1 MNESD
6 IIRRYIKTDVY
17 SLAAKEK
24 WFEKY
29 DKQWLIQ
36 QIQSRQKAELK
47 LPSWYGNFNL
57 LFPPPISVEQ
67 SSSELTADYKA
78 SLLKGDTLIDMTG
91 GMGVDCAAFARR
103 FRHVSFIEQQ
113 ENLASLARHNFRELS
128 IQNID
133 VISGN
138 SVDILPDF
146 PPVDVIFID
155 PARRKDSRKVFLL
168 EDCQPN
174 LLTLFPLLENHCR
187 QLMVKLSPMFDIS
200 LLINTLH
207 KITDIHVVAVHNE
220 IKELLAIFDFQN
232 SQPLKIHC
240 VNISKNNVQKET
252 FDYTQRDATAALTEK
267 VEAYL
272 YEPHPT
278 LLKSGMMNAAAASL
292 GLLKLH
298 VNSHLYTSEKLFPQ
312 FFGRI
317 FQVEDVF
324 TLNKQ
329 SVRDNLHDLTSANIT
344 IRNFPMAETELR
356 KRLKLADGGETTLFA
371 TTLNNNKHVLI
382 KTKKVQEPIPDSY
395 SM

>member
-1 MNESD
+1 
-6 IIRRYIKTDVY
+6 
-17 SLAAKEK
+17 
-24 WFEKY
+24 
-29 DKQWLIQ
+29 
-36 QIQSRQKAELK
+36 
-47 LPSWYGNFNL
+47 
-57 LFPPPISVEQ
+57 
-67 SSSELTADYKA
+67 
-78 SLLKGDTLIDMTG
+78 
-91 GMGVDCAAFARR
+91 
-103 FRHVSFIEQQ
+103 
-113 ENLASLARHNFRELS
+113 
-128 IQNID
+128 
-133 VISGN
+133 
-138 SVDILPDF
+138 
-146 PPVDVIFID
+146 
-155 PARRKDSRKVFLL
+155 
-168 EDCQPN
+168 
-174 LLTLFPLLENHCR
+174 
-187 QLMVKLSPMFDIS
+187 MVKLSPMFDIS

-292 GLLKLH
+292 RLLKLH

-382 KTKKVQEPIPDSY
+382 KTKKVVRQI
-395 SM
+395 